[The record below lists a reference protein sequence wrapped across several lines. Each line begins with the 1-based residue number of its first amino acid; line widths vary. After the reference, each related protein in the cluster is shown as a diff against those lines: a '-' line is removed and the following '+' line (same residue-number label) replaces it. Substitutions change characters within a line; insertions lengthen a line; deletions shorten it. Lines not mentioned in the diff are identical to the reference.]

1 MTTLTASAA
10 GLPRERLIAALD
22 SFYRRLKRSV
32 VRPGDVFDGNRAVA
46 AFLNGSY
53 PLRALLA
60 LAPGAV
66 VDNLSRTAFDSALAI
81 ELSHLAGEYHS
92 ELLQGLTVPP
102 DMEDGEATLR
112 SIRNAETEP
121 LIMFGDFLAVKSS
134 RRVVSLP
141 KKISRI
147 VAEAFADQYEG
158 LLLGSLWTR
167 GIPTVQEYEEIA
179 RRRQGALLAGSASCG
194 AVVAGL
200 SEASANDL
208 FEFGE
213 RLGVALDIWTDVLD
227 LQVDEPELER
237 PAGQLMMTATAYYPL
252 VISKAR
258 DLPGRQRLEQ
268 WAAAPAEGEVPEIV
282 AILQGN
288 GSPETA
294 LDDMQRHLQLSLD
307 TLRRLPDPLAG
318 LLDEVARFPFQNP
331 NSWRRLR
338 RARPLRQFWRF
349 RFMLGAITRARRN

>member
-1 MTTLTASAA
+1 MTTLTAPAP

-22 SFYRRLKRSV
+22 SFHRRLNRSL
-32 VRPGDVFDGNRAVA
+32 VRRGDVFDGNRAVA

-53 PLRALLA
+53 PLRPLLA
-60 LAPGAV
+60 LAPAAV
-66 VDNLSRTAFDSALAI
+66 AGNLGRTAFDSALAI

-158 LLLGSLWTR
+158 LLLGSLWNK
-167 GIPTVQEYEEIA
+167 GIPTIQEYEEIA
-179 RRRQGALLAGSASCG
+179 RRRQGALLAGSARCG

-213 RLGVALDIWTDVLD
+213 RLGIALDIWTGVLD
-227 LQVDEPELER
+227 LRIDEPELER
-237 PAGQLMMTATAYYPL
+237 PAGQILMTATACYPL
-252 VISKAR
+252 VISVAN
-258 DLPGRQRLEQ
+258 DLPGRRRLEQ
-268 WAAAPAEGEVPEIV
+268 WAAAPAAAEVPEIV

-288 GSPETA
+288 GAPEKA
-294 LDDMQRHLQLSLD
+294 LDHMQAHLQLSLD
-307 TLRRLPDPLAG
+307 ALRRLPEPLAD
-318 LLDEVARFPFQNP
+318 LLEEVATFPFQNP
-331 NSWRRLR
+331 NSWRHLR

-349 RFMLGAITRARRN
+349 KFLLGAITRARRN